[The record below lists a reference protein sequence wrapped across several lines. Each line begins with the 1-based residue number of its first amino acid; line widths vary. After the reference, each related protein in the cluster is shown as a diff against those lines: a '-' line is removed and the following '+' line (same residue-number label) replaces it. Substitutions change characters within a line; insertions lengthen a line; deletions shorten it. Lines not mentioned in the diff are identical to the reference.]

1 MKSKREEF
9 GEKFFYI
16 IFVLWLSTEILFSS
30 TLKTIYKLNVAEL
43 NDTMAYVVLVLLV
56 IQIIFFQQYSV
67 NELVAIS
74 LMSLPIVYATIN
86 SNHNTMMATWIF
98 IIAAKYMDVDKLMNI
113 AYVVQVVMIALVI
126 YLFLTGVIEEQTLY
140 RGTVLRHSLGFS
152 HPNQLG
158 VRVFQLMV
166 CRYYKKRKKVI
177 FLDVV
182 LNVGA
187 AVFINVV
194 ANSKTCFYALVIL
207 SIMMLSHIIISMT
220 NINLDSFIVYTIL
233 LALFS
238 NIFSVIFSF
247 VNVKKYALLNIIDK
261 AMSRR
266 FYHCYRTMKFYG
278 VSLWGKDVQK
288 IVKRHIIGRVYHFW
302 LDNAYMTIVL
312 RYGIIVFCIFSA
324 LYISTMF
331 YLKKEKQFVLM
342 EIMCIY
348 AIYGIMENNYFA
360 MSMNIFLLILS
371 YPIYKTILP
380 NEEMIR
386 SRIRITV

>member
-1 MKSKREEF
+1 
-9 GEKFFYI
+9 
-16 IFVLWLSTEILFSS
+16 
-30 TLKTIYKLNVAEL
+30 
-43 NDTMAYVVLVLLV
+43 
-56 IQIIFFQQYSV
+56 
-67 NELVAIS
+67 
-74 LMSLPIVYATIN
+74 
-86 SNHNTMMATWIF
+86 MMATWIF
-98 IIAAKYMDVDKLMNI
+98 IIAAKYMDLDKLMNI